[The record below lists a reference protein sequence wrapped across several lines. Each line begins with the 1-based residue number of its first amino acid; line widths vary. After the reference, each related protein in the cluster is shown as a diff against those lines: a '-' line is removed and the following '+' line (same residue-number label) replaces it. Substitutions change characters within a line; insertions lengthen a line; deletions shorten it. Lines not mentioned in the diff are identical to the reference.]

1 MVKPVR
7 RYATARLDRD
17 QLVSWSAAWN
27 WGEPPEPAVS
37 ADRTTVALRAAPLNH
52 HDPWTLEGVGIREE
66 QQPVILGCDAA
77 GLSCRPQEMAA
88 FVAQSRKASGSSAR
102 ACGCRADS

>member
-17 QLVSWSAAWN
+17 QLVSGMELGGA
-27 WGEPPEPAVS
+27 P
-37 ADRTTVALRAAPLNH
+37 RTGRARRPNHRRPQAAPLNH